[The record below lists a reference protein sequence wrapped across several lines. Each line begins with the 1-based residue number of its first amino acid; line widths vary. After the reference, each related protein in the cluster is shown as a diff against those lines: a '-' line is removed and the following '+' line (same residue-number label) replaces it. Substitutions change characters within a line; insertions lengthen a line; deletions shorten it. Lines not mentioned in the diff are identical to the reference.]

1 MLEKKL
7 VTREQLEEVIS
18 HLNECTDAYL
28 FIFDLKNDVYI
39 TSPYALNTFDFP
51 ASMFTN
57 ARETIMHVVYPD
69 DRPLLSAD
77 LEQVRVGAKDT
88 HNLEYRWVNRNGK
101 PIWISCRG
109 KMFWT
114 ETEELLVGRV
124 CVLDDQDKVDLLTN
138 LPMESSMRTEFG
150 MEWAKRQKVSGFLFK
165 IDVDNLGAINEQHGM
180 SMGDRVI
187 ALLAECCKKACNGIA
202 KVYKM
207 NGDEILC
214 MNLNGKNAVDAQK
227 VYQNLK
233 RYISEAEQQTEY
245 EVVFT
250 VSAGAVA
257 FFNDSSQLD
266 DLFKKLNYTVVEAK
280 RKGRNNLTM
289 YNAVEYTK
297 HLRGIELQE
306 KLRES
311 IKDNFRGFELY
322 FQPVVDAKNLYL
334 DKERTILNV
343 TGAEALL
350 RWSCPELGRL
360 SPDDFVPILEKSGL
374 IIPVGRWIMLTAFN
388 QCREW
393 NRLHNDF
400 KISVN
405 LSYIQVQKSDV
416 LTDVQI
422 ALEKS
427 KVNPSNITLELTE
440 SGYMDSGSELQ
451 NLLKAF
457 HDMHLN
463 IDIDDFGTGYSNLRY
478 LQYLPANTLK
488 LDYTFVHKATSGD
501 EGDTKVIKHITQM
514 AHELN
519 MAVCMEGIES
529 MTDIEKLSAF
539 SPDRFQGFF
548 FGRPVDGI
556 HFREHYLCPDAKRK
570 ILAQKKQAPE
580 N

>member
-1 MLEKKL
+1 MSETNL
-7 VTREQLEEVIS
+7 VTREQLEDVLA

-28 FIFDLKNDVYI
+28 YIYDLQNDIYV
-39 TSPYALNTFDFP
+39 TSPYALKTFDLP
-51 ASMFTN
+51 ASKFSN
-57 ARETIMHVVYPD
+57 ARETIMRIIYPD

-77 LEQVRVGAKDT
+77 IDLIRTGTKDT
-88 HNLEYRWVNRNGK
+88 HNLEYRWVNKNGK
-101 PIWISCRG
+101 PVWISCRG

-114 ETEELLVGRV
+114 TTEQLLVGRISV
-124 CVLDDQDKVDLLTN
+124 IDDHDKVDLLTG
-138 LPMESSMRTEFG
+138 LQMETSMRTEFG
-150 MEWAKRQKVSGFLFK
+150 MEWAKKQKVSGFLMK
-165 IDVDNLGAINEQHGM
+165 IDIDYLGTINEQHGM
-180 SMGDRVI
+180 KVGDRVI
-187 ALLAECCKKACNGIA
+187 AMLADCCKRACEGLA

-207 NGDEILC
+207 NGDELLC
-214 MNLNGKNAVDAQK
+214 MSLDGKNAVDAQK
-227 VYQNLK
+227 AYQNLK
-233 RYISEAEQQTEY
+233 RYISEAEQKTEY

-257 FFNDSSQLD
+257 FYNDSSQLD
-266 DLFKKLNYTVVEAK
+266 DLFKKLNYTMVEAK
-280 RKGRNNLTM
+280 RKGRNNLTL

-311 IKDNFRGFELY
+311 IKDNFRGFELF
-322 FQPVVDAKNLYL
+322 FQPVVDAKQLYV
-334 DKERTILNV
+334 DNDHTVFNV
-343 TGAEALL
+343 IGAEALL

-374 IIPVGRWIMLTAFN
+374 IIPVGRWIMLTAFS

-393 NRLHNDF
+393 NRLQKNF
-400 KISVN
+400 RISVN

-427 KVNPSNITLELTE
+427 KVNPQNITLELTE
-440 SGYMDSGSELQ
+440 SGYMDSGQDLQ
-451 NLLKAF
+451 NLLNAF
-457 HDMHLN
+457 HEMNIN

-488 LDYTFVHKATSGD
+488 LDYSFVHKATSGD

-519 MAVCMEGIES
+519 MSVCMEGIES
-529 MTDIEKLSAF
+529 MSDIEKLEQF

-548 FGRPVDGI
+548 FGRPVNGV
-556 HFREHYLCPDAKRK
+556 HFREHYLCPDAKRE
-570 ILAQKKQAPE
+570 IIEKK